1 MKKII
6 NWGSFDLGKV
16 IQKMT
21 GRSSPSGVGTGLHDQ
36 DLGDGSSS
44 PTTTWFWEFITIM
57 TSKMVLD
64 ASSLSWKSPPSNLKC
79 QKWCRFLKYS
89 RASALITI
97 KTYHKLVSFVKTEKV
112 EMKYK
117 NCTILQNSNKKWFII
132 SSDKR
137 HLLIFENYPKNKEEW
152 KFRYLAHCEE
162 NRCSSKLK
170 SWTQKSQFMR
180 VKFHSLLLVMMS
192 NAFYLLPTTL
202 KGQKLLVSR
211 CQSCLDNLELVID
224 LNFLLIHKNESVFL
238 LG

>member
-137 HLLIFENYPKNKEEW
+137 HLLIFENYPKIK
-152 KFRYLAHCEE
+152 
-162 NRCSSKLK
+162 
-170 SWTQKSQFMR
+170 R
-180 VKFHSLLLVMMS
+180 VKIQIFSPVWGEPLLFQIEKLNSKVS
-192 NAFYLLPTTL
+192 IYASEIPFSSAADDVKRLLPSSYNS
-202 KGQKLLVSR
+202 KGPKTIS
-211 CQSCLDNLELVID
+211 E
-224 LNFLLIHKNESVFL
+224 
-238 LG
+238 